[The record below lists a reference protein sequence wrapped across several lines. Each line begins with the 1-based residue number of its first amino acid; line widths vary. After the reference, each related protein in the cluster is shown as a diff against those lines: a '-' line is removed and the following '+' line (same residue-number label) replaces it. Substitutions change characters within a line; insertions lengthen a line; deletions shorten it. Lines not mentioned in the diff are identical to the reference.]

1 MPLNQKLS
9 QVKELTELFFQ
20 KLTFGPTVIEVSLKE
35 NVIEVEVKLEEPQ
48 ALIGQKGMILSIVQN
63 LLYKI
68 LKRHIK
74 EEFLL
79 DLDINEYKKKKLAYL
94 REIANSLADEVAL
107 TKEAKEL
114 EPMPAY
120 QRRVIHLELAKR
132 NDVVTESQGEEPERR
147 IVIKPAK

>member
-9 QVKELTELFFQ
+9 QIKDLTELFFQ
-20 KLTFGPTVIEVSLKE
+20 KLTFRPIIVEVSLKE
-35 NVIEVEVKLEEPQ
+35 NVVEVGVTLEEPQ

-79 DLDINEYKKKKLAYL
+79 DLDINEYKAKKLAYL
-94 REIANSLADEVAL
+94 KEMANSLADEVAL
-107 TKEAKEL
+107 TKEEKEL

-147 IVIKPAK
+147 IVIKPAR